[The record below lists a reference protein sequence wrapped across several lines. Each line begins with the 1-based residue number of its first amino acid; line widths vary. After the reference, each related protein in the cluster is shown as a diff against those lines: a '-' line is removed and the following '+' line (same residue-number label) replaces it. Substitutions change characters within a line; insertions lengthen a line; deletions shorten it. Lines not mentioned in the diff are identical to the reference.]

1 LALLPALGQAET
13 LRVATW
19 NSDLSRNGP
28 GLLADAL
35 SRGKDPQIAA
45 AIATLVALDADVIV
59 LTSVDY
65 DRGLIALTLL
75 ADQLAQ
81 AGALYPHRFALRPNT
96 GLQTGLDLDGD
107 GRMGEADD
115 AQGWGQFSGQS
126 GMAILSRLPIDE
138 GAVQDYSS
146 FLWADLPGSL
156 IPPDTAPEVAA
167 ILRLS
172 TTGHWQV
179 PLITASGGRL
189 TLLAYH
195 ATPPVFDGPE
205 DRNGRRNHDESAFWA
220 LLLNSETVFPPPV
233 APFIVLGDANL
244 DPADGDG
251 LPGGITSLL
260 THPQLQDPLPKG
272 THGRAEPAQKGDPAL
287 DTALYD
293 FGGLRVDYVIPSADL
308 TVTGA
313 GVLWPPETDPLSE
326 TLATASR
333 HSPVWIDI
341 TLP

>member
-1 LALLPALGQAET
+1 MA
-13 LRVATW
+13 
-19 NSDLSRNGP
+19 N
-28 GLLADAL
+28 AL
-35 SRGKDPQIAA
+35 SRGKDPQITA

-75 ADQLAQ
+75 ADQLEQ
-81 AGALYPHRFALRPNT
+81 AGVPYPHRFALRPNT

-138 GAVQDYSS
+138 GGVQDYST

-167 ILRLS
+167 LQRLS

-179 PLITASGGRL
+179 PLTTPDGGQL

-220 LLLNSETVFPPPV
+220 LLLNGETAFPAPKP
-233 APFIVLGDANL
+233 PFIILGDANL
-244 DPADGDG
+244 DPVDGDG
-251 LPGGITSLL
+251 LSGGITSLL
-260 THPQLQDPLPKG
+260 THPLLQDPAPKG
-272 THGRAEPAQKGDPAL
+272 SHRRSEPAQKGDPAL

-308 TVTGA
+308 IVIAA

-333 HSPVWIDI
+333 HAPVWVDI